1 MVVHSV
7 DTNVAVIGLGQSE
20 YLSSNTIQNSTETV
34 GDAVQMALRDA
45 STELAEIDGVVTSSI
60 DLWDGRT
67 ASNFYLTEVVGA
79 VLKPETR
86 VAGDGTL
93 AVYQAAINLL
103 TGKYKKVLVVSACK
117 GSEADHD
124 AISNWVF
131 DPIYQ
136 QPLGLDYLTAAALQA
151 DQYTR
156 QFGVSPESMARVVV
170 KNRANGALNP
180 RTMLRKAVSLEDVL
194 GSEMRATPLKE
205 LDVSPVG
212 DGACAMV
219 LAQAEAVD
227 ESRHQPVWLQGMAN
241 ILGDHYLGDRALGQ
255 DEILQQAATKAYRM
269 AGVDDPCRDLDVVEL
284 SEYYSY
290 QELMWSESVGLCE
303 FGAGADLLYS
313 GETQIGGKIPVNPS
327 GGLLSGNPFVVSG
340 MTRVLE
346 CALQLRGQAGD
357 VQVDNVSKALAHG
370 TTGPCGQGHCV
381 LILGNRE

>member
-1 MVVHSV
+1 M
-7 DTNVAVIGLGQSE
+7 DAKVAVIGLGQSE
-20 YLSSNTIQNSTETV
+20 YLSRNTLQNTTETV
-34 GDAVQMALRDA
+34 LGAVQAALKDA
-45 STELAEIDGVVTSSI
+45 SMELAEIDGIVTASI

-67 ASNFYLTEVVGA
+67 ASNFYLTEVVGS

-103 TGKYKKVLVVSACK
+103 TGNYNKVLVVSSCK

-151 DQYTR
+151 NQYMH
-156 QFGVSPESMARVVV
+156 QFDVSPEALARVVV

-180 RTMLRKAVSLEDVL
+180 RTMLRQAVSLEEVL
-194 GSEMRATPLKE
+194 DSEILATPLRA
-205 LDVSPVG
+205 LDVAPLG

-219 LAQAEAVD
+219 LAREEAVD

-241 ILGDHYLGDRALGQ
+241 VLGAHYLGDRLLGQ
-255 DEILQQAATKAYRM
+255 DETLIRAAAKAYST
-269 AGVDDPCRDLDVVEL
+269 AGVNDPRRDLDVVEL
-284 SEYYSY
+284 SEHFSH
-290 QELMWSESVGLCE
+290 QELMWSESLGLCMAGE
-303 FGAGADLLYS
+303 GADLLLS
-313 GETQIGGKIPVNPS
+313 GETGIGGQIPVNPS
-327 GGLLSGNPFVVSG
+327 GGLLSGNPFVVGG
-340 MTRVLE
+340 MARVLE
-346 CALQLRGQAGD
+346 CVLQLRGQAGK
-357 VQVDNVSKALAHG
+357 VQIENASKALAHG

-381 LILGNRE
+381 LILGDRN